1 MENGFKRE
9 KIEKMSDKVEDS
21 NPYSRLMA
29 LQKMGVVEDYHKIR
43 TFTAILVGVGG
54 IGSVVA
60 EMLVRCG
67 FGKLIL
73 YDYDKLE
80 LANMNRLFYT
90 PDQIGLTK
98 VQAAKET
105 LEKINPDVEIEV
117 FSCNICSTDSYLEF
131 IEKIKKGSLKN
142 SNVDLVISCVDNY
155 AARMA
160 INKACNSLNQLWM
173 ESGVSENAMSGH
185 IQFMIPGETACFACA
200 PPLVVAEKGE
210 NYKMKREGVCAAS
223 LPTTMGIIA
232 GLLAQNILKYLLNF
246 GKTSYLLSYNAFM
259 NFFTDD
265 ELRPNP
271 NCTDSN
277 CVRLQKEFADCI
289 FKSRKLEEKVKEEK
303 QTLSKEDLDEFEKW
317 GISNVESESNT
328 NSNTN
333 INISELNKDK
343 KELKNLTLES
353 NQSNDNSKINNE
365 HENQNSIS
373 DLQQQLKNLYKK

>member
-1 MENGFKRE
+1 MEGNKRE

-29 LQKMGVVEDYHKIR
+29 LQRMGVVEDYHKVR
-43 TFTAILVGVGG
+43 TLSAILVGVGG

-117 FSCNICSTDSYLEF
+117 FSCNICSTDSYIDF
-131 IEKIKKGSLKN
+131 VEKIKTGSLNKT
-142 SNVDLVISCVDNY
+142 NVDLVVSCVDNY

-232 GLLAQNILKYLLNF
+232 GLLAQNMLKYLLNF

-265 ELRPNP
+265 ELKPNP

-277 CVRLQKEFADCI
+277 CVKLQKDFANNI
-289 FKSRKLEEKVKEEK
+289 FKSRKLEEKVKVET
-303 QTLSKEDLDEFEKW
+303 QTVSKEDLDEFEKW
-317 GISNVESESNT
+317 GITSVTNDNEININNQKVIESKIESN
-328 NSNTN
+328 
-333 INISELNKDK
+333 ISVEV
-343 KELKNLTLES
+343 
-353 NQSNDNSKINNE
+353 SNDKSEHNKI
-365 HENQNSIS
+365 ENTSSIS